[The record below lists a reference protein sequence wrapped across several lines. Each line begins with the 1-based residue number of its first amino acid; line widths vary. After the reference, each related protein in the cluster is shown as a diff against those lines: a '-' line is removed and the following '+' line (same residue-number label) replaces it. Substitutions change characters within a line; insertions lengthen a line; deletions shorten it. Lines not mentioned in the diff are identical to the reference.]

1 MNSFEGTIILAVFL
15 FLLFLS
21 GQIMFFME
29 TRKYRNMFANFFR
42 RASEYETYL
51 KEIGEEQIPQLKQVG
66 TEDSDLN
73 KLIVEINHYVSK
85 TKGTTDFSVIQ
96 NKVERKLNMRY
107 DQSVAKLAF
116 PTYGYFPRS
125 ICWYFDVLKR
135 L

>member
-1 MNSFEGTIILAVFL
+1 MNSFESTIILAVVL

-29 TRKYRNMFANFFR
+29 TRKYRNLFANFFR

-73 KLIVEINHYVSK
+73 KLIVEMNH
-85 TKGTTDFSVIQ
+85 
-96 NKVERKLNMRY
+96 
-107 DQSVAKLAF
+107 
-116 PTYGYFPRS
+116 
-125 ICWYFDVLKR
+125 
-135 L
+135 